1 MFCYLQINMLH
12 DRINIFSKI
21 SLIVLAVAF
30 SGNILN
36 AQALHIER
44 IDLFTEGNV
53 LFTRLHLQNF
63 FDQRITESIASGMS
77 RRIEIQFELV
87 RNDRKSYFNRI
98 ESLSLRYDV
107 WERIYLYRTASTER
121 QFDNFEK
128 FKHFVSDSM
137 SFSLSSLSQLN
148 QNEQYQLY
156 VIFSQ
161 VEITERQQKELKSWI
176 TRDAQTTESQPAQ
189 ETDQGF
195 SINISKL
202 LSLFFSSK
210 SSADLNV
217 YKSPFFTLKSL
228 DNHENT
234 AQ

>member
-1 MFCYLQINMLH
+1 MLH
-12 DRINIFSKI
+12 DRINKI
-21 SLIVLAVAF
+21 QKIGLFILAVAF
-30 SGNILN
+30 SGSMLH
-36 AQALHIER
+36 AQTVTISR
-44 IDLFTEGNV
+44 IDLFTENNV

-77 RRIEIQFELV
+77 RRIEIQLELV
-87 RNDRKSYFNRI
+87 RDDRKSYFNRI

-107 WERIYLYRTASTER
+107 WERIYLYRTASSER

-137 SFSLSSLSQLN
+137 MFSLSSLSQLN

-156 VIFSQ
+156 VLFSQ

-176 TRDAQTTESQPAQ
+176 TGDAQTTESQPAQ

-202 LSLFFSSK
+202 LSLFFSSE
-210 SSADLNV
+210 SSADLYV
-217 YKSPFFTLKSL
+217 YKSPLFTLKSL

>member
-1 MFCYLQINMLH
+1 MISYWHKNRLF
-12 DRINIFSKI
+12 DRLSTFRKIGLLIFAFIFS
-21 SLIVLAVAF
+21 
-30 SGNILN
+30 GGMLN
-36 AQALHIER
+36 AQTIHIKG
-44 IDLFTEGNV
+44 IDLFTENNV

-63 FDQRITESIASGMS
+63 FDERITESIASGMS
-77 RRIEIQFELV
+77 RRIEIQLELFTD
-87 RNDRKSYFNRI
+87 DRKSHFNRI
-98 ESLSLRYDV
+98 ESPSLRYDV
-107 WERIYLYRTASTER
+107 WERIYLYRSSSTEK

-137 SFSLSSLSQLN
+137 MFRVNSLDQLSQN
-148 QNEQYQLY
+148 DQYQLY
-156 VIFSQ
+156 VVFSQ

-210 SSADLNV
+210 SSTDFYV
-217 YKSPFFTLKSL
+217 YKSPFFTIKSL
-228 DNHENT
+228 DKYENST
-234 AQ
+234 K

>member
-1 MFCYLQINMLH
+1 MLH
-12 DRINIFSKI
+12 DRINTFSKI
-21 SLIVLAVAF
+21 SLIFLAIAF
-30 SGNILN
+30 WGNMLN
-36 AQALHIER
+36 AQAVHIER
-44 IDLFTEGNV
+44 IDLFTEDNV

-63 FDQRITESIASGMS
+63 FDQRTTESIASGMS
-77 RRIEIQFELV
+77 RRIEIQLELV
-87 RNDRKSYFNRI
+87 KDDRKSYYNRI
-98 ESLSLRYDV
+98 ESLTLKYDV

-137 SFSLSSLSQLN
+137 IFSLSSLSQLN

-161 VEITERQQKELKSWI
+161 VEITEQQQKELKSWI
-176 TRDAQTTESQPAQ
+176 TRDAKTTESQPAQ

-210 SSADLNV
+210 SSADLSV

-234 AQ
+234 TQ